1 MKLHFSLS
9 TIRLL
14 IGTTALT
21 FLVHS
26 LSAQSPAT
34 PTWQDLKQSGANYND
49 VKAAFLRQNE
59 SRLPRAIREL
69 TKEVSRSERKSDKF
83 ERELEG
89 IVQFKRWSEFVE
101 PRVAESN
108 GDLSVINEGNVRAL
122 AQQANLLQS
131 RAATWQLVGP
141 RNTATNGGNGRVNG
155 IKVHP
160 TNSNLLFASTPAGGL
175 WKSSNGGTSWTAI
188 TDAIAVLGATD
199 VAFDPTNPDIMY
211 LATGDGD
218 AGDTRST
225 GIYKSTD
232 GGTTWVATGLN
243 FTLSQGTTLS
253 KILVHPTN
261 NQILLTAGNTG
272 IRRSTDAGATW
283 TQVSTASIKD
293 IEWKPNNPLVVY
305 AGGYS
310 GSAGVWRST
319 DGGITWTKLTATP
332 LPSTGTQRVAI
343 GVSPHDAE
351 YVYALFAKSTGYGF
365 QGMYRSTDGGT
376 TWTQQATTPNMLGWQ
391 ANGSDT
397 DGQGWYDLAIA
408 VSPTDKNMVMIG
420 GVNIWKSMDG
430 GVNWTCKAHWSGNG
444 APYVHAD
451 QHDFTFSGSTFY
463 AGNDGGVFKSTDGG
477 TTWTNISSTLSNAQL
492 YGLGLSSGN
501 ANLILSGHQ
510 DNGTNL
516 TSNGTTWAQVLG
528 GDGML
533 CFIDRTNDS
542 RMFASIYNG
551 ALYRSTNGGASFG
564 NLTTITN
571 GGWVTPWLQDP
582 VSPATL
588 YAAGSEINKST
599 DYGTNWTAISSFGGT
614 TSFKAMDVAKTNP
627 LCIIAATSTSV
638 RKTINGGTSWT
649 TLTGLPTSGIL
660 TVHFN
665 VNDANKIY
673 VGVASYQGSSVWYS
687 TDGGATW
694 VNWGT
699 GLPSVPVSCF
709 VTQLGTDGSMYCGT
723 DIGVYYRNNTS
734 TGWTA
739 FTQGMPGIPV
749 RDLEIYYP
757 TQKLRAATYGRGIW
771 ESNLEVAVNGFSIV
785 ASANPV
791 TGGTVT
797 GTGFFPSG
805 QSVTLTATPN
815 TGWTFVN
822 WTENGTAVSTN
833 ATLTFNAT
841 TNRTLQANFTGGP
854 LPACGNTTLT
864 NCSGTITD
872 GSGALNYEHGLLC
885 TWLIRPTTP
894 PSALVLNFTAFAT
907 EAGYDFVKV
916 YDGTSAS
923 GALLGSFS
931 GLSIPPRVVAS
942 SGAMFIEFSSDAD
955 LADAGWSATY
965 SCSSGTFYNLTLTA
979 NPVAGG
985 TVLGAGSYLSGDSV
999 TVSATAN
1006 VNYLF
1011 TNWTDSLTGAIVSNN
1026 AVYGFRMTAA
1036 RKLIANFR
1044 VSGCVG
1050 LTTYTT
1056 CNGTVE
1062 DGSGA
1067 NSYNNNLN
1075 CTWLIQP
1082 STPATTLIL
1091 NFTTFSTES
1100 SYDFVKVYDGTSA
1113 NGRLL
1118 GSFSGANLPP
1128 RLIATSGAIFIQFT
1142 TDGSGTYNGWSA
1154 NWICSNA
1161 TLYNITATVNPALSG
1176 TVIGAGAYL
1185 AGETATLVATPNAGY
1200 LFTNWTDSITGAV
1213 LGTLDTYRL
1222 SVAANR
1228 RLIANFRVN
1237 GCAGLT
1243 TYNNC
1248 SGTVEDGSGSSMYLN
1263 GLNCSWLIQP
1273 TTPPT
1278 YLLLN
1283 FTAFQ
1288 TESGYDY
1295 VTIYDG
1301 TSASGR
1307 LLGRY
1312 SGTTLPTRLIAT
1324 SGALFITFTTDGS
1337 SVFQGWSANYTCF
1350 NGAAYNVTATAN
1362 PAALGATSGS
1372 GVYFMGDSATVVAF
1386 AAANGVF
1393 VNWTDSTGTIVSTNV
1408 TYTFRVTANRR
1419 LTANFRL
1426 DGCQGGLIYNTCSG
1440 TVTDGSTANYA
1451 NSLNCTWLI
1460 QPSPAATRITLHFTA
1475 FETEASFDSV
1485 AVYDGTNATGR
1496 FLGKFSGTTLP
1507 SDLVATSGSMFIRF
1521 TTDGGVTY
1529 AGWSA
1534 DWTCAS
1540 AIPTYTLTLNAN
1552 PVAGGTVIGGGS
1564 YTSGQNVRA
1573 RAIPAAGWNFV
1584 NWTESGN
1591 IVSSDTGYS
1600 FNLMGN
1606 RTLTANFAQ
1615 VQMATVSTISFPLA
1629 GGTTSGGGAYAVGQS
1644 VTLTATA
1651 ASQFVFEKWTENS
1664 VTVSTNRIYTFT
1676 ASANRTLTAVFK
1688 GILNSDWDV
1697 TPTSENHTLIVPL
1710 NANVQL
1716 GNGGLQN
1723 GDYVG
1728 VFYTDSNRLKC
1739 AGRQVWNG
1747 ASTSVTAYGND
1758 LGVGKNGFGLNE
1770 RFTWR
1775 VFRPSVRMQYD
1786 VDPAYLPIAGIYTH
1800 QGNYARDGISGLAGL
1815 TAQIGDTLHLD
1826 QGWNMVGIYIHPA
1839 DSTLTTML
1847 APITNQLILM
1857 KTVDGRTY
1865 IPSTGIN
1872 TIQNWNVKEGYRIK
1886 MAQAADVVLYGRRID
1901 PMAIQIPFTAGWSII
1916 PYVRTTPML
1925 FPTVFAGNT
1934 AQIDLAK
1941 DNLGQTWVPS
1951 LSINNIGNTI
1961 VNQAY
1966 KVKFNTSGVL
1976 SQPANRRGDDPIDNP
1991 SPARYFE
1998 VSKQPTGEDA
2008 TIILTQSILKDVLQM
2023 GDEVGVF
2030 NATGLLCGSVVW
2042 RGENTAIAVKGDDAF
2057 TAPQEGMKMGDNYQL
2072 HVKRHGFDLPIRLNV
2087 TFENPNQAHYAADNI
2102 SRLTKASLPSMPVL
2116 PFAEKAFA
2124 YPNPVGTELTIQL
2137 ESDDAN
2143 AMITLYDVMGNIL
2156 QLNTEQRIVG
2166 KTQVWKFDT
2175 SNLANGAYLYTVK
2188 TVNKTHNG
2196 TYMIQH

>member
-9 TIRLL
+9 TIRML
-14 IGTTALT
+14 IGTAALA
-21 FLVHS
+21 FFANPLA
-26 LSAQSPAT
+26 AQSPAN
-34 PTWQDLKQSGANYND
+34 PNWQDLKQSGANYND
-49 VKAAFLRQNE
+49 VKAAFLQQYE
-59 SRLPRAIREL
+59 SRLQRAMREL
-69 TKEVSRSERKSDKF
+69 TKEVGRPERKSDKF

-122 AQQANLLQS
+122 AQQANMLQS

-160 TNSNLLFASTPAGGL
+160 TNSNILFASTPAGGL
-175 WKSSNGGTSWTAI
+175 WKSINGGTSWTAI

-218 AGDTRST
+218 AADTRST

-283 TQVSTASIKD
+283 TTVSTASIKD
-293 IEWKPNNPLVVY
+293 LEWKPNNPSVVY

-310 GSAGVWRST
+310 GSAGVWRSM
-319 DGGITWTKLTATP
+319 DGGVTWTKLTATP
-332 LPSTGTQRVAI
+332 LPATGTQRVAI
-343 GVSPHDAE
+343 GVSPHDPE
-351 YVYALFAKSTGYGF
+351 YVYALFAKTTTYSF
-365 QGMYRSTDGGT
+365 QGMYRSIDGGT
-376 TWTQQATTPNMLGWQ
+376 TWTQQATAPNMLGWIST
-391 ANGSDT
+391 GSDT

-420 GVNIWKSMDG
+420 GVNIWKSTDG
-430 GVNWTCKAHWSGNG
+430 GVNWACKAHWSGSG

-463 AGNDGGVFKSTDGG
+463 AANDGGVFKSADSG
-477 TTWTNISSTLSNAQL
+477 TTWTNISSTLSNAQM

-551 ALYRSTNGGASFG
+551 ALYRSTNGGNSFG
-564 NLTTITN
+564 SLTTITN

-582 VSPATL
+582 VAPATI

-627 LCIIAATSTSV
+627 LCIIATTGTSV

-687 TDGGATW
+687 SDGGTTW

-771 ESNLEVAVNGFSIV
+771 ESNLEVAVSGYSIL

-791 TGGTVT
+791 TGGTIT
-797 GTGFFPSG
+797 GTGFFTSG

-841 TNRTLQANFTGGP
+841 ANRTLQANFTGGP

-872 GSGALNYEHGLLC
+872 GSGALNYENDLSC

-894 PSALVLNFTAFAT
+894 PAALVLNFTAFAT
-907 EAGYDFVKV
+907 ELDYDFVKV
-916 YDGTSAS
+916 YDGTSAN
-923 GALLGSFS
+923 GVLLGSFS
-931 GLSIPPRVVAS
+931 GTTLPPRLVAT
-942 SGAMFIEFSSDAD
+942 SGAMFIQFTSDAGVV
-955 LADAGWSATY
+955 DAGWAATY
-965 SCSSGTFYNLTLTA
+965 SCSSGTSYNLTLNA

-985 TVLGAGSYLSGDSV
+985 SVLGAGSYFSGDSV
-999 TVSATAN
+999 TVSAIAN
-1006 VNYLF
+1006 ANYLF
-1011 TNWTDSLTGAIVSNN
+1011 TNWTDSLTGAVVSNN
-1026 AVYGFRMTAA
+1026 AIYGFRMTAA

-1050 LTTYTT
+1050 LTTYTN
-1056 CNGTVE
+1056 CSGTVE

-1082 STPATTLIL
+1082 TTPPAALTL
-1091 NFTTFSTES
+1091 NFTSFSTES
-1100 SYDFVKVYDGTSA
+1100 GYDSVKVYDGTSA

-1118 GSFSGANLPP
+1118 GGFSGANLPP
-1128 RLIATSGAIFIQFT
+1128 RLLGTSGALFIQFT
-1142 TDGSGTYNGWSA
+1142 SDANTVSTGWSA
-1154 NWICSNA
+1154 DYACTNA
-1161 TLYNITATVNPALSG
+1161 TLYAVTLNANPVAGGTVTGARSYLLGDSATITATANVNYRFL
-1176 TVIGAGAYL
+1176 
-1185 AGETATLVATPNAGY
+1185 
-1200 LFTNWTDSITGAV
+1200 NWTDSTGNIVSTNAIYGFRITG
-1213 LGTLDTYRL
+1213 
-1222 SVAANR
+1222 NR
-1228 RLIANFRVN
+1228 RLIANFVVD
-1237 GCAGLT
+1237 GCNGLT
-1243 TYNNC
+1243 TYTTCN
-1248 SGTVEDGSGSSMYLN
+1248 GTVSDGSAG
-1263 GLNCSWLIQP
+1263 
-1273 TTPPT
+1273 
-1278 YLLLN
+1278 
-1283 FTAFQ
+1283 
-1288 TESGYDY
+1288 
-1295 VTIYDG
+1295 
-1301 TSASGR
+1301 
-1307 LLGRY
+1307 
-1312 SGTTLPTRLIAT
+1312 
-1324 SGALFITFTTDGS
+1324 
-1337 SVFQGWSANYTCF
+1337 NYI
-1350 NGAAYNVTATAN
+1350 NN
-1362 PAALGATSGS
+1362 LS
-1372 GVYFMGDSATVVAF
+1372 
-1386 AAANGVF
+1386 
-1393 VNWTDSTGTIVSTNV
+1393 
-1408 TYTFRVTANRR
+1408 
-1419 LTANFRL
+1419 
-1426 DGCQGGLIYNTCSG
+1426 
-1440 TVTDGSTANYA
+1440 
-1451 NSLNCTWLI
+1451 CTWLI

-1475 FETEASFDSV
+1475 FATEANYDSV
-1485 AVYDGTNATGR
+1485 AVYDGTSATGR
-1496 FLGKFSGTTLP
+1496 FLGKFSGATLP
-1507 SDLVATSGSMFIRF
+1507 ADLIATSSAMFLRF
-1521 TTDGGVTY
+1521 TTDASNVY

-1534 DWTCAS
+1534 DWTCANS
-1540 AIPTYTLTLNAN
+1540 NPTYTLTLNAN
-1552 PVAGGTVIGGGS
+1552 PVAGGTVSGGGS
-1564 YTSGQNVRA
+1564 YTSGQSVRA
-1573 RAIPAAGWNFV
+1573 LARPATGWNFV
-1584 NWTESGN
+1584 NWTENGN
-1591 IVSSDTGYS
+1591 IVSSDTAFSFVLTGY
-1600 FNLMGN
+1600 
-1606 RTLTANFAQ
+1606 RTLTANF
-1615 VQMATVSTISFPLA
+1615 VQTQQLTMNTTSFPLA
-1629 GGTTSGGGAYAVGQS
+1629 CGTTSGSGSYAIGQS

-1651 ASQFVFEKWTENS
+1651 ASQFLFEKWTENNI
-1664 VTVSTNRIYTFT
+1664 TVSTNRIYTFT
-1676 ASANRTLTAVFK
+1676 ASANRTLIAVFK
-1688 GILNSDWDV
+1688 GILSSDWDV
-1697 TPTSENHTLIVPL
+1697 TPTSENHTLVVPL

-1716 GNGGLQN
+1716 GNGSLQN
-1723 GDYVG
+1723 GDYLG

-1747 ASTSVTAYGND
+1747 ASTSVTGYGND
-1758 LGVGKNGFGLNE
+1758 LGVGKNGFALNE

-1775 VFRPSVRMQYD
+1775 VFRPSTRMQYD

-1800 QGNYARDGISGLAGL
+1800 QGTYARDGISGLAGL
-1815 TAQIGDTLHLD
+1815 TAQVGDTLHLD
-1826 QGWNMVGIYIHPA
+1826 QGWNMVGIYVHPA
-1839 DSTLTTML
+1839 DSALANML

-1901 PMAIQIPFTAGWSII
+1901 PMTIQIPFTAGWSII
-1916 PYVRTTPML
+1916 PYVRMNPMV
-1925 FPTVFAGNT
+1925 FPSVFTGNA

-1941 DNLGQTWVPS
+1941 DNLGQTWIPS
-1951 LSINNIGNTI
+1951 LSVNNIGNAL

-1966 KVKFNTSGVL
+1966 KVKFNASGVL
-1976 SQPANRRGDDPIDNP
+1976 SQPANGRGDSPIENP
-1991 SPARYFE
+1991 SSARYFE

-2008 TIILTQSILKDVLQM
+2008 TIILTQSVFKDVLQI

-2030 NATGLLCGSVVW
+2030 NATGLLCGSVIW
-2042 RGENTAIAVKGDDAF
+2042 RGDNTAIAVKGDDAF
-2057 TAPQEGMKMGDNYQL
+2057 TAPQEGMKTGDNYQL
-2072 HVKRHGFDLPIRLNV
+2072 HVKRQGFDLPIRLNA
-2087 TFENPNQAHYAADNI
+2087 TFENASQAHYAADNI
-2102 SRLTKASLPSMPVL
+2102 SRLTKASLPSMPEL

-2143 AMITLYDVMGNIL
+2143 AMIILYDVMGNIL

-2166 KTQVWKFDT
+2166 KTQIWKFDT

>member
-1 MKLHFSLS
+1 MKLHFSCS
-9 TIRLL
+9 TLRLL
-14 IGTTALT
+14 IGTILLA
-21 FLVHS
+21 FFVNSLV
-26 LSAQSPAT
+26 AQSPAT

-49 VKAAFLRQNE
+49 VQAAFLQQYGA
-59 SRLPRAIREL
+59 RLPRAIREL
-69 TKEVSRSERKSDKF
+69 TKEVSRPERKSDKF
-83 ERELEG
+83 EREMEG
-89 IVQFKRWSEFVE
+89 IVQFKRWAEFVA

-122 AQQANLLQS
+122 AQQANMLQS
-131 RAATWQLVGP
+131 RAAAWQLIGP
-141 RNTATNGGNGRVNG
+141 RNTPTGGGNGRVNG

-160 TNSNLLFASTPAGGL
+160 TNSNILFACTPAGGL
-175 WKSSNGGTSWTAI
+175 WKSINGGTSWTAI

-199 VAFDPTNPDIMY
+199 VAFDATNPDIMY

-218 AGDTRST
+218 ASDTRST

-272 IRRSTDAGATW
+272 IRRSTDGGATW
-283 TQVSTASIKD
+283 TTVSTASIKD
-293 IEWKPNNPLVVY
+293 LEWKPNNPAIVY

-319 DGGITWTKLTATP
+319 DSGITWTKLTAAA

-343 GVSPHDAE
+343 GVSPHDPE
-351 YVYALFAKSTGYGF
+351 YVYALFAKTTTYGF

-376 TWTQQATTPNMLGWQ
+376 TWTQQATSPNLLGW
-391 ANGSDT
+391 ASAGSDT

-408 VSPTDKNMVMIG
+408 VSPIDKNMVMVG
-420 GVNIWKSMDG
+420 GVNIWKSTDG
-430 GVNWTCKAHWSGNG
+430 GVNWACKAHWSGSG

-451 QHDFTFSGSTFY
+451 QHDFVFSGSTFY
-463 AGNDGGVFKSTDGG
+463 AANDGGVFKSADSG
-477 TTWTNISSTLSNAQL
+477 TTWTDLSSTLSNAQM
-492 YGLGLSSGN
+492 YGLGLSAGN
-501 ANLILSGHQ
+501 ANLIISGHQ

-516 TSNGTTWAQVLG
+516 TSNGTTWAEVLG

-551 ALYRSTNGGASFG
+551 ALYRSTNGGTSFG

-582 VSPATL
+582 VSPATI

-627 LCIIAATSTSV
+627 LCIIATTGASV

-709 VTQLGTDGSMYCGT
+709 VSQLGTDGSMYCGT

-739 FTQGMPGIPV
+739 FTQGMPGVPV

-757 TQKLRAATYGRGIW
+757 TQKLRAATFGRGIW

-822 WTENGTAVSTN
+822 WTENGTAISTN
-833 ATLTFNAT
+833 ALLTFSAT
-841 TNRTLQANFTGGP
+841 VNRTLQANFTGGP

-872 GSGALNYEHGLLC
+872 GSGALSYENDLSC

-894 PSALVLNFTAFAT
+894 TTALTLNFTAFAT
-907 EAGYDFVKV
+907 EASYDYVKV
-916 YDGTSAS
+916 YDGISAS
-923 GALLGSFS
+923 GVLLGSFS
-931 GLSIPPRVVAS
+931 GITLPPRLTAT
-942 SGAMFIEFSSDAD
+942 SGAMFIQFTTDGGVVNT
-955 LADAGWSATY
+955 GWAATY
-965 SCSSGTFYNLTLTA
+965 NCSSGTAYNLTLNT
-979 NPVAGG
+979 NPVIGG
-985 TVLGAGSYLSGDSV
+985 TVTGAGTYLSGDSV
-999 TVSATAN
+999 TVVATAN
-1006 VNYLF
+1006 TNYRFL
-1011 TNWTDSLTGAIVSNN
+1011 NWTDSLGSIVSSN
-1026 AVYGFRMTAA
+1026 ATYGFRITGN
-1036 RKLIANFR
+1036 RRLIANFGTD
-1044 VSGCVG
+1044 GCNG

-1056 CNGTVE
+1056 CNGTIT
-1062 DGSGA
+1062 DGSFA
-1067 NSYNNNLN
+1067 NYINNLS

-1082 STPATTLIL
+1082 TPAT
-1091 NFTTFSTES
+1091 
-1100 SYDFVKVYDGTSA
+1100 A
-1113 NGRLL
+1113 
-1118 GSFSGANLPP
+1118 
-1128 RLIATSGAIFIQFT
+1128 
-1142 TDGSGTYNGWSA
+1142 
-1154 NWICSNA
+1154 
-1161 TLYNITATVNPALSG
+1161 
-1176 TVIGAGAYL
+1176 
-1185 AGETATLVATPNAGY
+1185 
-1200 LFTNWTDSITGAV
+1200 
-1213 LGTLDTYRL
+1213 
-1222 SVAANR
+1222 
-1228 RLIANFRVN
+1228 
-1237 GCAGLT
+1237 
-1243 TYNNC
+1243 
-1248 SGTVEDGSGSSMYLN
+1248 
-1263 GLNCSWLIQP
+1263 
-1273 TTPPT
+1273 
-1278 YLLLN
+1278 
-1283 FTAFQ
+1283 
-1288 TESGYDY
+1288 
-1295 VTIYDG
+1295 
-1301 TSASGR
+1301 
-1307 LLGRY
+1307 
-1312 SGTTLPTRLIAT
+1312 
-1324 SGALFITFTTDGS
+1324 
-1337 SVFQGWSANYTCF
+1337 
-1350 NGAAYNVTATAN
+1350 
-1362 PAALGATSGS
+1362 
-1372 GVYFMGDSATVVAF
+1372 
-1386 AAANGVF
+1386 
-1393 VNWTDSTGTIVSTNV
+1393 
-1408 TYTFRVTANRR
+1408 
-1419 LTANFRL
+1419 
-1426 DGCQGGLIYNTCSG
+1426 
-1440 TVTDGSTANYA
+1440 
-1451 NSLNCTWLI
+1451 
-1460 QPSPAATRITLHFTA
+1460 RITLHFTTFA
-1475 FETEASFDSV
+1475 TEANYDSV
-1485 AVYDGTNATGR
+1485 AVYDGTSATGR

-1507 SDLVATSGSMFIRF
+1507 ADLVAISGAMFIRF
-1521 TTDGGVTY
+1521 TTDVSNVN

-1534 DWTCAS
+1534 DWTCANNV
-1540 AIPTYTLTLNAN
+1540 TYALMLNAN
-1552 PVAGGTVIGGGS
+1552 PVAGGTVSGGGS
-1564 YTSGQNVRA
+1564 YASGQNVRA
-1573 RAIPAAGWNFV
+1573 VATPTAGWVFA
-1584 NWTESGN
+1584 NWTENGTIIST
-1591 IVSSDTGYS
+1591 DTAYT
-1600 FNLMGN
+1600 FNLMAN
-1606 RTLTANFAQ
+1606 RTLIANFTQ
-1615 VQMATVSTISFPLA
+1615 VQLMTISSVSFPLA
-1629 GGTTSGGGAYAVGQS
+1629 GGSIVGSGVYASGQS

-1651 ASQFVFEKWTENS
+1651 ANQFIFEKWFENN
-1664 VTVSTNRIYTFT
+1664 VTVSTSRIYTFT
-1676 ASANRTLTAVFK
+1676 AGTNRTLTAVFK
-1688 GILNSDWDV
+1688 GVLNSDWDV
-1697 TPTSENHTLIVPL
+1697 TPTSENHTLVVPL

-1716 GNGGLQN
+1716 VNGGLQN
-1723 GDYVG
+1723 GDYLG

-1747 ASTSVTAYGND
+1747 VSTSVTGYGND
-1758 LGVGKNGFGLNE
+1758 LGVGKNGFALNE

-1775 VFRPSVRMQYD
+1775 VFRPSTRVQYE
-1786 VDPAYLPIAGIYTH
+1786 VDPVYLPMSGIYTH

-1826 QGWNMVGIYIHPA
+1826 QGWNMVGIYVHPA
-1839 DSTLTTML
+1839 DSALTNML

-1901 PMAIQIPFTAGWSII
+1901 PMTIQIPFTAGWSII
-1916 PYVRTTPML
+1916 PYVRTNSML
-1925 FPTVFAGNT
+1925 FPSVFTGNT
-1934 AQIDLAK
+1934 TQIDLAK
-1941 DNLGQTWVPS
+1941 DNLGQTWIPS
-1951 LSINNIGNTI
+1951 LSVNNIGNAQ

-1966 KVKFNTSGVL
+1966 KVKFNASGVL
-1976 SQPANRRGDDPIDNP
+1976 SQPANGRGDNP
-1991 SPARYFE
+1991 SDNPSSAHYFA
-1998 VSKQPTGEDA
+1998 VSNQPTGEDA
-2008 TIILTQSILKDVLQM
+2008 TIILTQAVLKDVLQI

-2057 TAPQEGMKMGDNYQL
+2057 TAPQEGMKAGDNYQL

-2087 TFENPNQAHYAADNI
+2087 TFENANQAHYAADNI
-2102 SRLTKASLPSMPVL
+2102 SQLAKASLPAMPVL
-2116 PFAEKAFA
+2116 PFTEKAFA
-2124 YPNPVGTELTIQL
+2124 YPNPVGTELTVQL
-2137 ESDDAN
+2137 ESDDTN

-2156 QLNTEQRIVG
+2156 QLNTEHRFTG

-2175 SNLANGAYLYTVK
+2175 SNLANGAYLYTVT
-2188 TVNKTHNG
+2188 TVHKTHNG

>member
-9 TIRLL
+9 TIRML
-14 IGTTALT
+14 IGTTVLAY
-21 FLVHS
+21 FVNPV
-26 LSAQSPAT
+26 SAQSPAT
-34 PTWQDLKQSGANYND
+34 STWQDLKQSGANYND
-49 VKAAFLRQNE
+49 VNAAFLRQYE
-59 SRLPRAIREL
+59 TRLQRAFREL
-69 TKEVSRSERKSDKF
+69 TKEVSRPERKSDKF

-122 AQQANLLQS
+122 AQQATRLQS

-141 RNTATNGGNGRVNG
+141 RNTPTDGGNGRVNG

-175 WKSSNGGTSWTAI
+175 WKSTNGGTSWTAI

-218 AGDTRST
+218 AADTRST
-225 GIYKSTD
+225 GVYKSTN
-232 GGTTWVATGLN
+232 GGATWAATGLN
-243 FTLSQGTTLS
+243 FTLSQGATLS

-261 NQILLTAGNTG
+261 SQILLTAGNTG

-293 IEWKPNNPLVVY
+293 LEWKPNNPSVVY

-319 DGGITWTKLTATP
+319 DGGITWVKLTATP

-343 GVSPHDAE
+343 GVSPHDPE
-351 YVYALFAKSTGYGF
+351 YVYALFAKTTSYGF
-365 QGMYRSTDGGT
+365 QGMYRSIDGGT
-376 TWTQQATTPNMLGWQ
+376 TWTQQATSPNLLGWQ
-391 ANGSDT
+391 SNGSDT
-397 DGQGWYDLAIA
+397 DGQGWYDLSIA
-408 VSPTDKNMVMIG
+408 VSPTDKNMVMVG
-420 GVNIWKSMDG
+420 GVNIWKSTDG
-430 GVNWTCKAHWSGNG
+430 GVNWTCKAHWSGSG

-451 QHDFTFSGSTFY
+451 QHEFIFSGSTFY
-463 AGNDGGVFKSTDGG
+463 AANDGGVFKSTDGG
-477 TTWTNISSTLSNAQL
+477 TVWTDLSSTLANAQM
-492 YGLGLSSGN
+492 YGLGLSAGN
-501 ANLILSGHQ
+501 ANLIISGHQ

-516 TSNGTTWAQVLG
+516 TANGTTWAEVLG

-551 ALYRSTNGGASFG
+551 AMYRSTNGGTSFG
-564 NLTTITN
+564 RIATITN

-582 VSPATL
+582 VAPATI

-599 DYGTNWTAISSFGGT
+599 DYGTNWTTISSFGGT
-614 TSFKAMDVAKTNP
+614 TAFKTMDVAKTNP
-627 LCIIAATSTSV
+627 LCIIAATGTSV
-638 RKTINGGTSWT
+638 RKTVNGGTNWT

-673 VGVASYQGSSVWYS
+673 VGVASYQGNSVWYS
-687 TDGGATW
+687 SDGGATW

-739 FTQGMPGIPV
+739 FTQGMPGVPV
-749 RDLEIYYP
+749 RDLEIFYP

-797 GTGFFPSG
+797 GTGFFTSG

-872 GSGALNYEHGLLC
+872 GSAALNYEHGLAC

-894 PSALVLNFTAFAT
+894 PAALVLNFTAFAT
-907 EAGYDFVKV
+907 ELGYDFVKI

-923 GALLGSFS
+923 GTLLGSFS
-931 GLSIPPRVVAS
+931 GLTIPPRLVAS
-942 SGAMFIEFSSDAD
+942 SGAMFITFSSDVD

-965 SCSSGTFYNLTLTA
+965 SCASGTFYNLTLNA

-985 TVLGAGSYLSGDSV
+985 TVLGAGAYASGDSA
-999 TVSATAN
+999 TVSAVAN
-1006 VNYLF
+1006 ANYVF

-1026 AVYGFRMTAA
+1026 AIYGFRMTAA
-1036 RKLIANFR
+1036 RQLIANFR
-1044 VSGCVG
+1044 VSGCDG
-1050 LTTYTT
+1050 LTTYTN
-1056 CNGTVE
+1056 CAGTVE

-1067 NSYNNNLN
+1067 NSYNNSLN
-1075 CTWLIQP
+1075 CT
-1082 STPATTLIL
+1082 
-1091 NFTTFSTES
+1091 
-1100 SYDFVKVYDGTSA
+1100 
-1113 NGRLL
+1113 
-1118 GSFSGANLPP
+1118 
-1128 RLIATSGAIFIQFT
+1128 
-1142 TDGSGTYNGWSA
+1142 
-1154 NWICSNA
+1154 
-1161 TLYNITATVNPALSG
+1161 
-1176 TVIGAGAYL
+1176 
-1185 AGETATLVATPNAGY
+1185 
-1200 LFTNWTDSITGAV
+1200 
-1213 LGTLDTYRL
+1213 
-1222 SVAANR
+1222 
-1228 RLIANFRVN
+1228 
-1237 GCAGLT
+1237 
-1243 TYNNC
+1243 
-1248 SGTVEDGSGSSMYLN
+1248 
-1263 GLNCSWLIQP
+1263 WLIQP

-1278 YLLLN
+1278 YLILN

-1312 SGTTLPTRLIAT
+1312 SGTALPTRLIAT

-1350 NGAAYNVTATAN
+1350 NGTGYNVTATAN
-1362 PAALGATSGS
+1362 PVALGATSGS
-1372 GVYFMGDSATVVAF
+1372 GIYFLGDSATVIAVN
-1386 AAANGVF
+1386 AANGVF
-1393 VNWTDSTGTIVSTNV
+1393 VNWTDSTGTIVSTNA
-1408 TYTFRVTANRR
+1408 TYKFRVTANRR
-1419 LTANFRL
+1419 LTAHFQL
-1426 DGCQGGLIYNTCSG
+1426 DGCQGGVIYNTCSG
-1440 TVTDGSTANYA
+1440 TVTDGSTGNYP
-1451 NSLNCTWLI
+1451 NNLSCTWLI
-1460 QPSPAATRITLHFTA
+1460 QPSPAASNITLRFTA
-1475 FETEASFDSV
+1475 FATELNYDSV
-1485 AVYDGTNATGR
+1485 AVYDGTSATGR

-1507 SDLVATSGSMFIRF
+1507 SNLVATSGAMFIRF
-1521 TTDGGVTY
+1521 TTDDLLTD

-1534 DWTCAS
+1534 DWTCAN
-1540 AIPTYTLTLNAN
+1540 ANPTYTLTLNAN
-1552 PVAGGTVIGGGS
+1552 PVAGGTVSGGGS
-1564 YTSGQNVRA
+1564 YTSGQTVWA
-1573 RAIPAAGWNFV
+1573 RAIPATGWNFV
-1584 NWTESGN
+1584 NWTENGN
-1591 IVSSDTGYS
+1591 IVSSDTAFSFVLTGY
-1600 FNLMGN
+1600 
-1606 RTLTANFAQ
+1606 RVLTANFAQ
-1615 VQMATVSTISFPLA
+1615 AQQLTMSTTSFPLA
-1629 GGTTSGGGAYAVGQS
+1629 GGTTSGGGSYAVGQS

-1664 VTVSTNRIYTFT
+1664 VTVSTNRIYTFI

-1688 GILNSDWDV
+1688 GILGSDWDV
-1697 TPTSENHTLIVPL
+1697 TPTSENHTLVVPL

-1723 GDYVG
+1723 GDYLG

-1758 LGVGKNGFGLNE
+1758 LGVGKNGFALNE

-1839 DSTLTTML
+1839 DSTLTTLL

-1872 TIQNWNVKEGYRIK
+1872 TIQSWNVKEGYRIK

-1901 PMAIQIPFTAGWSII
+1901 PMAIQIPFTAGWSIV

-1925 FPTVFAGNT
+1925 FPTVFAGNA

-1941 DNLGQTWVPS
+1941 DNLGQTWIPS
-1951 LSINNIGNTI
+1951 LSVNNIGNTI

-1966 KVKFNTSGVL
+1966 KVKFNASGVL
-1976 SQPANRRGDDPIDNP
+1976 SQPANRRGDDPIENP
-1991 SPARYFE
+1991 SSARYFE

-2008 TIILTQSILKDVLQM
+2008 TIILTQSVLRDVLQI

-2057 TAPQEGMKMGDNYQL
+2057 TAPQEGMKAGDNYQL

-2087 TFENPNQAHYAADNI
+2087 VFENANQAHYAADNI
-2102 SRLTKASLPSMPVL
+2102 SRLAKASLPEMPVL
-2116 PFAEKAFA
+2116 PFAEIAFA

-2137 ESDDAN
+2137 ESDDTDAI
-2143 AMITLYDVMGNIL
+2143 ITLYDVMGNIL
-2156 QLNTEQRIVG
+2156 QLNTEQRVVG